1 MDAKTSKIISIGR
14 SFGAGGKTI
23 GKLVAD
29 SLNIPYYDSELLK
42 ETAKNSG
49 LSEKYLESVD
59 EKDITDAALYMSVGF
74 MTPSYTSIRQIA
86 ANAQSEV
93 IEKIASEGPCVI
105 VGRRAN
111 EILKERKNV
120 VSIFVTASVE
130 YRTKRIMEREGIDE
144 RAARKKVLRVD
155 KERAA
160 YYNQFGGDNWGYAST
175 YDLCINTE
183 TFGDEK
189 AAEMIVKLVTN

>member
-144 RAARKKVLRVD
+144 KAARKKVLRVD